1 MLCPES
7 KKFSSSVLPLL
18 FVSILVS
25 ACTNEMPVNSMDD
38 ETPSLVVSVEVH
50 QGGALSQ
57 QEQSS
62 LSWSQSLSGDFNTT
76 SKFIKYFETIIPQF
90 QKQVPVSATIRVLKG
105 DKVMYKISFS
115 SESTQ
120 EDHPILF
127 VSGVSA
133 FVSRLSE
140 TLGLKMEPY
149 ASKMSMIL
157 REVWVS

>member
-1 MLCPES
+1 MSRIKVVLL
-7 KKFSSSVLPLL
+7 SVLSLL

-25 ACTNEMPVNSMDD
+25 ACTDEMPVNSMDD

-76 SKFIKYFETIIPQF
+76 SKFIKYFEVIIPQF
-90 QKQVPVSATIRVLKG
+90 QKQVPVSATIRVLEG
-105 DKVMYKISFS
+105 DKVIYEISFS
-115 SESTQ
+115 SESTKA
-120 EDHPILF
+120 DHPILF

-133 FVSRLSE
+133 FVSKLSE
-140 TLGLKMEPY
+140 TLLSRLLNSTL
-149 ASKMSMIL
+149 AI
-157 REVWVS
+157 